1 MNFNN
6 FWRHWQTTSAAIV
19 VLLVWLIPLW
29 VPTLK
34 ITPQV
39 QTALTAVIGSIGLLF
54 AKDPGGK

>member
-6 FWRHWQTTSAAIV
+6 VWRHWQTTSAAIV

-29 VPTLK
+29 IPTLK
-34 ITPQV
+34 VTPRV

-54 AKDPGGK
+54 AKDPSK